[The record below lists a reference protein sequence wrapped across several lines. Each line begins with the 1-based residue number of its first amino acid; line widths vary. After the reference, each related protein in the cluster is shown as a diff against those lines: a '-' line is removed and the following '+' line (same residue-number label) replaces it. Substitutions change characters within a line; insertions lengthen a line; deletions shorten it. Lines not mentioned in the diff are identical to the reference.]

1 MLLEPVDPTTNSG
14 RSEMKPQP
22 FPSLAFVPVPNGDRP
37 IEIVVNFGIFAG
49 RAASPAEID
58 RLGEWLLDTTDAV
71 TIVCEERHEIGGNA
85 EATVLQV
92 RIEIGQDA
100 VPTDPFER
108 AVLEDRLLERANYW
122 ARACIADH

>member
-1 MLLEPVDPTTNSG
+1 MLPEPTDQA
-14 RSEMKPQP
+14 RSLGGPKMKPLP
-22 FPSLAFVPVPNGDRP
+22 FPSLAFIPETNGGRP

-85 EATVLQV
+85 GATVLQV
-92 RIEIGQDA
+92 RIELMGER
-100 VPTDPFER
+100 VPTDPLER
-108 AVLEDRLLERANYW
+108 TTLEDRLLERASYW
-122 ARACIADH
+122 